1 MPLPKDRELYE
12 EVKLLAGRVYRKPSA
27 YKSGFIVKKYK
38 ELGGTYEDDHKTR
51 NLKRWFQE
59 EWADVGHRSY
69 PVYRPTRRVSRK
81 TPLTASEIDEKN
93 LKEQIRLKQKIKGD
107 HNLPPFKKKKKNS
120 SSSAARRSKLR

>member
-1 MPLPKDRELYE
+1 MPLPKDPELYE
-12 EVKLLAGRVYRKPSA
+12 AVKRFADRVYRKPSA

-69 PVYRPTRRVSRK
+69 PVYRPTRRVNRK
-81 TPLTASEIDEKN
+81 TPLTASEIDEEN
-93 LKEQIRLKQKIKGD
+93 LKAQIRLKQKLKGAR
-107 HNLPPFKKKKKNS
+107 NLPPFKKKNS

>member
-1 MPLPKDRELYE
+1 MAIPKNKELYE
-12 EVKLLAGRVYRKPSA
+12 QVKRLADRVYRKPSA

-38 ELGGTYEDDHKTR
+38 ELGGTYADDHKAR

-59 EWADVGHRSY
+59 EWTDVGHRTY

-93 LKEQIRLKQKIKGD
+93 LEQQVRLKQKLKGD
-107 HNLPPFKKKKKNS
+107 HNLPPFKKKKS
-120 SSSAARRSKLR
+120 SSSAARRSKLH